1 MKYPI
6 LFFLLLS
13 SFSIVAQDV
22 QKSTH
27 EYVVKDGV
35 SLSLDVYQT
44 DNSDNSLRPVLVWVH
59 GGGFSG
65 GKRDNGMEVKLM
77 ETFAKQGYVGVSIT
91 YRLLRKGQATGFS
104 CDCPRSDKINV
115 FRESALDTW
124 DALHFMYT
132 HSDKF
137 QIDPQK
143 IIVGGSSAGAE
154 AILNAVY
161 LRDWLFEGP
170 SKYDEIE
177 PAAVFSLAGA
187 VVDARYIGAHN
198 AVPGVFF
205 HGTKDNLVP
214 YATAPHH
221 YCAPEK
227 LGYIWLDGS
236 ATIAKQLKANDGA
249 YLLYTYVDARH
260 EISAV
265 QFDQLPVVFDFFE
278 SVFEGKV
285 TKQEEVIVGKK

>member
-104 CDCPRSDKINV
+104 CDCPRSDKINI

>member
-1 MKYPI
+1 MKYLI
-6 LFFLLLS
+6 LSPLLLFPFLLA
-13 SFSIVAQDV
+13 AQV
-22 QKSTH
+22 IQKSTH
-27 EYVVKDGV
+27 EYAVKDGT

-44 DNSDNSLRPVLVWVH
+44 PNTDNTLRPVLLWVH

-77 ETFAKQGYVGVSIT
+77 ETFAKQGYVSVSIT

-104 CDCPRSDKINV
+104 CDCPRSDKIEV

-124 DALHFMYT
+124 DALHFM
-132 HSDKF
+132 HANREQF
-137 QIDPQK
+137 QIDPKK

-170 SKYDEIE
+170 SKYDEIQ

-187 VVDARYIGAHN
+187 VIDARYIGAHN
-198 AVPGVFF
+198 VVPGIFF

-236 ATIAKQLKANDGA
+236 ATIAEQLKANGGA
-249 YLLYTYVDARH
+249 YLLYTYIDARH
-260 EISAV
+260 EISGV
-265 QFDQLPVVFDFFE
+265 QFDQLPAVFDFFS
-278 SVFEGKV
+278 SVFAGEV
-285 TKQEEVIVGKK
+285 TKQEEVIVRKK

>member
-1 MKYPI
+1 MKYLT
-6 LFFLLLS
+6 LFPLLLLPFLLA
-13 SFSIVAQDV
+13 AQV
-22 QKSTH
+22 IQKSTH
-27 EYVVKDGV
+27 EYAVKEGTA
-35 SLSLDVYQT
+35 LSLDVYQT
-44 DNSDNSLRPVLVWVH
+44 PNTDNTLRPVLLWVH

-77 ETFAKQGYVGVSIT
+77 EAFAKQGYVSVSIT

-124 DALHFMYT
+124 DALHFM
-132 HSDKF
+132 HANSESF
-137 QIDPQK
+137 QIDPK
-143 IIVGGSSAGAE
+143 RIIVGGSSAGAE

-170 SKYDEIE
+170 SKYDEIA

-221 YCAPEK
+221 YCAAEK
-227 LGYIWLDGS
+227 PGYIWLDGS
-236 ATIAKQLKANDGA
+236 ATIAEKLKANNSA

-260 EISAV
+260 EISGV
-265 QFDQLPVVFDFFE
+265 QFDQLPAVFDFFE
-278 SVFEGKV
+278 SVFKGEV
-285 TKQEEVIVGKK
+285 MKQVEVIVGKE

>member
-1 MKYPI
+1 MKYLT
-6 LFFLLLS
+6 LFPLLLFPFLLA
-13 SFSIVAQDV
+13 AQVV

-27 EYVVKDGV
+27 EYAVKEGT

-44 DNSDNSLRPVLVWVH
+44 PNTDNTLRPVLLWVH

-77 ETFAKQGYVGVSIT
+77 EAFAKQGYVGVSIT

-104 CDCPRSDKINV
+104 CDCPRSDKVNV

-124 DALHFMYT
+124 DALHFM
-132 HSDKF
+132 HANRASF
-137 QIDPQK
+137 QIDPKQ

-170 SKYDEIE
+170 SKYDEIV

-221 YCAPEK
+221 YCAAEK
-227 LGYIWLDGS
+227 PGYIWLDGS
-236 ATIAKQLKANDGA
+236 ATITEKLKANNSG

-260 EISAV
+260 EISGV

-278 SVFEGKV
+278 SVFEGEV
-285 TKQEEVIVGKK
+285 TKQVEVIVGKR

>member
-1 MKYPI
+1 MKYLI
-6 LFFLLLS
+6 LFPLLLFPFLLVS
-13 SFSIVAQDV
+13 QVI

-27 EYVVKDGV
+27 EYAVKDGT

-44 DNSDNSLRPVLVWVH
+44 PNSDNTLRPVLLWVH

-65 GKRDNGMEVKLM
+65 GKRDNDMEVKLM
-77 ETFAKQGYVGVSIT
+77 EAFAKQGYVGVSIT

-104 CDCPRSDKINV
+104 CDCPRSGKINV

-124 DALHFMYT
+124 DALHFM
-132 HSDKF
+132 HANRAQF

-177 PAAVFSLAGA
+177 PAAIFSLAGA

-227 LGYIWLDGS
+227 PGYIWLDGS
-236 ATIAKQLKANDGA
+236 ATITEQLKANNSA

-260 EISAV
+260 EISGV
-265 QFDQLPVVFDFFE
+265 QFGQLPAVFDFFE
-278 SVFEGKV
+278 SVFEGEV
-285 TKQEEVIVGKK
+285 TKQEEVILRKE

>member
-1 MKYPI
+1 MKYLI
-6 LFFLLLS
+6 LFPLLLFPFLLA
-13 SFSIVAQDV
+13 AQV
-22 QKSTH
+22 IQKSTH
-27 EYVVKDGV
+27 EYAVKDGT

-44 DNSDNSLRPVLVWVH
+44 PNSDNTLRPVLLWVH

-77 ETFAKQGYVGVSIT
+77 EAFAKQGYVGVSIT

-124 DALHFMYT
+124 DALHFM
-132 HSDKF
+132 HANSAQF

-227 LGYIWLDGS
+227 PGYIWLDGS
-236 ATIAKQLKANDGA
+236 ATIAAQLKANKSA
-249 YLLYTYVDARH
+249 YLLYTYLEARH
-260 EISAV
+260 EISGV
-265 QFDQLPVVFDFFE
+265 QFGQLPVVFDFFE
-278 SVFEGKV
+278 SVFEGEL
-285 TKQEEVIVGKK
+285 TKQEEVIVRKE

>member
-1 MKYPI
+1 MKYSI
-6 LFFLLLS
+6 LFLLLLS
-13 SFSIVAQDV
+13 SLSILAQSV

-44 DNSDNSLRPVLVWVH
+44 DNSDNKLRPVLVWVH

-124 DALHFMYT
+124 DALHFI
-132 HSDKF
+132 HANRAQF

-170 SKYDEIE
+170 SKYDAIQ

-187 VVDARYIGAHN
+187 VVDARYIGVHN

-227 LGYIWLDGS
+227 PGYIWLDGS
-236 ATIAKQLKANDGA
+236 ATIAEQLKANDGA

-260 EISAV
+260 EISGV
-265 QFDQLPVVFDFFE
+265 QFDQLPRVFDFFE
-278 SVFEGKV
+278 SVFEGKL

>member
-1 MKYPI
+1 MKYLI
-6 LFFLLLS
+6 LFSLLLS
-13 SFSIVAQDV
+13 PFFLAAQV
-22 QKSTH
+22 IQKSTH
-27 EYVVKDGV
+27 EYAVKDGT

-44 DNSDNSLRPVLVWVH
+44 PNPDNTLRPVLLWVH

-77 ETFAKQGYVGVSIT
+77 EAFAKQGYVGVSIT

-104 CDCPRSDKINV
+104 CDCPRSDKIEV

-124 DALHFMYT
+124 DALHFLYT
-132 HSDKF
+132 QSAQF

-170 SKYDEIE
+170 SKYDTIQ

-227 LGYIWLDGS
+227 PGYIWLDGS
-236 ATIAKQLKANDGA
+236 ATIAEQLKANDGA
-249 YLLYTYVDARH
+249 YLLYTYIDARH
-260 EISAV
+260 EISGV
-265 QFDQLPVVFDFFE
+265 QFDQLLVVFDFFK
-278 SVFEGKV
+278 SVFAGEV
-285 TKQEEVIVGKK
+285 TKQEEVIVRKK

>member
-6 LFFLLLS
+6 LFLLLLS

-65 GKRDNGMEVKLM
+65 GKRDNGMELKLM

-227 LGYIWLDGS
+227 PGYIWLDGS
-236 ATIAKQLKANDGA
+236 ATIAEQLKANDGA